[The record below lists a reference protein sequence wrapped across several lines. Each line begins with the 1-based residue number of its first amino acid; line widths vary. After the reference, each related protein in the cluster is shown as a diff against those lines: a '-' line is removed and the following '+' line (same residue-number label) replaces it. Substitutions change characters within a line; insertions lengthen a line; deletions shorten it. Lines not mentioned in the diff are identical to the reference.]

1 MDMKEETK
9 AIIDDKNI
17 EVFIGKFLRLGV
29 IASCAVALTG
39 GVLYLLHHGM
49 QTMPDYGTFH
59 GEDAA
64 YTSLP
69 GIIGGLSSGSAK
81 EIIQLGVAIL
91 IATPILRI
99 VLSLISFIVEKD
111 RMYVLITLVVL
122 CIILTSMLGGLKV

>member
-1 MDMKEETK
+1 MKEETK

-29 IASCAVALTG
+29 VISCAVALIG
-39 GVLYLLHHGM
+39 GILYLVHHGM
-49 QTMPDYGTFH
+49 QMMPDYGTFH

-69 GIIGGLSSGSAK
+69 GIINGLGSGSAK

-99 VLSLISFIVEKD
+99 VLSLVSFILEKD
-111 RMYVLITLVVL
+111 KLYVIITLIVL
-122 CIILTSMLGGLKV
+122 CIILTSMFGGLKV